1 MSFNTITYLSHCH
14 GLRRNTVTWFTLA
27 IKTCLKTVL
36 PRDTLLQ
43 ITLLRGYIQLNE
55 QPVVSMPYMCC
66 SFAGYW
72 WFYIYRACAETS
84 IGTFI
89 TPGKCKRYNVPHFR
103 CYLFATHTLSRET
116 ALITLFM
123 TWLLPNISTFYIC
136 LYSAKKVVPRVTCQH
151 CRKLRSCVVFRT
163 PRVGYGRSFVRSI
176 SLAIITFSAIKHDH
190 ILWQLCFFHCGLF

>member
-55 QPVVSMPYMCC
+55 QPVVFMSYMCC

-123 TWLLPNISTFYIC
+123 TWPSSKYINILYLFIFSQKSSATGDLSTLSKAQKLCGFQD
-136 LYSAKKVVPRVTCQH
+136 ATCW
-151 CRKLRSCVVFRT
+151 VRT
-163 PRVGYGRSFVRSI
+163 QFCSFDF
-176 SLAIITFSAIKHDH
+176 FSDNTI
-190 ILWQLCFFHCGLF
+190 